1 MRPRKSLALVGTL
14 VLLLFAFVG
23 LARAADP
30 VNQILVNYADIFK
43 ANPMPAGDKAQ
54 AIKVA
59 DDETATLFLAKFAS
73 GGEVKAHFHKTH
85 SETLYIIEGS
95 GQMMVEGKLFEFRP
109 GSVIHIPPTKVHSV
123 KITGNKDLIA
133 LQVFAPQWKEPDRIF
148 VP

>member
-1 MRPRKSLALVGTL
+1 MKPKKSLVLVGTI
-14 VLLLFAFVG
+14 VLLLFAFAG
-23 LARAADP
+23 LARAAEP
-30 VNQILVNYADIFK
+30 VNQILVNYADILK

-59 DDETATLFLAKFAS
+59 DDETATLFLTKFAS

-95 GQMMVEGKLFEFRP
+95 GQMAVDGKVLEFQP
-109 GSVIHIPPTKVHSV
+109 GSIIHIPPTKVHSV
-123 KITGNKDLIA
+123 KITGNTDLIA
-133 LQVFAPQWKEPDRIF
+133 LQVFAPQWKDPDRVF